1 MKRLYILDL
10 TTISLFKDILRG
22 VGRNPKEGKKKG
34 GIKTQTIMK
43 TDENVLLSP
52 ELSLV
57 VDYFAPL
64 LYSLLIVKFPF
75 KKQH

>member
-64 LYSLLIVKFPF
+64 LYCIPLVKFLF